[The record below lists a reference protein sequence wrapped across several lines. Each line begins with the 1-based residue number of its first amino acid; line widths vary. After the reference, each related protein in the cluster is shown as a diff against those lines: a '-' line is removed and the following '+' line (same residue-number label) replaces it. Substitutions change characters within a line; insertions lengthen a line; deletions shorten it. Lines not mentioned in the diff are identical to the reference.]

1 MVDSRLLFRKRQL
14 GISIHGM
21 GSAIYRQFRV
31 ETVRRYFRMAAI
43 NRWFIRMETINRW
56 FIRMETI
63 NWLEFQVYIDKDLD
77 VQWKDGQN
85 RDSKRR

>member
-1 MVDSRLLFRKRQL
+1 MVDKRLLFRKRQL

-31 ETVRRYFRMAAI
+31 ETVNRYFRMAAI
-43 NRWFIRMETINRW
+43 NRWFIRMETINW
-56 FIRMETI
+56 P
-63 NWLEFQVYIDKDLD
+63 EFQVYIDKDLD